1 VCNRFTKCCHFLNSS
16 RNKEKVK
23 IKDKVS
29 IKHGKRVAV
38 VSPVIAKNANVKA
51 AIINPNNTN
60 LLNIV
65 ALPNKYSF
73 AAYNVAD

>member
-1 VCNRFTKCCHFLNSS
+1 MLSFLNSS

-73 AAYNVAD
+73 AAYNVAFVGRM